1 MEETTAQEETQQ
13 LPAVDFISYLT
24 NLVETGRLY
33 LEGIPNP
40 ETQEVVINL
49 PLVKHIIDTIEMLE
63 EKTKGNLTAPEANFL
78 ANTLYE
84 LRMSYVRVIN
94 THQAAQAETAADSTE
109 TEEIP
114 AEETTTPTEEETPT
128 GETAAEAST
137 DETENDSEP
146 ETQ

>member
-1 MEETTAQEETQQ
+1 MEETTTQEEAQQ
-13 LPAVDFISYLT
+13 IPPVDFISYLA

-40 ETQEVVINL
+40 ETNEVVTNF

-84 LRMSYVRVIN
+84 LRMGYVRAIN
-94 THQAAQAETAADSTE
+94 RQEAAGEEETATGE
-109 TEEIP
+109 TEETQ
-114 AEETTTPTEEETPT
+114 E
-128 GETAAEAST
+128 EAST
-137 DETENDSEP
+137 DSTENAS
-146 ETQ
+146 

>member
-13 LPAVDFISYLT
+13 LPPVDFISYLA

-40 ETQEVVINL
+40 ETNEVVTNF

-84 LRMSYVRVIN
+84 LRMGYVRAISR
-94 THQAAQAETAADSTE
+94 QEAAAQ
-109 TEEIP
+109 
-114 AEETTTPTEEETPT
+114 EETPT
-128 GETAAEAST
+128 DETEKTEEEAST
-137 DETENDSEP
+137 DNTENAS
-146 ETQ
+146 

>member
-1 MEETTAQEETQQ
+1 MEETAAQAEGQHI
-13 LPAVDFISYLT
+13 PPVDFISYLA

-40 ETQEVVINL
+40 ETDEVVTNF

-84 LRMSYVRVIN
+84 LRMGYVRAIN
-94 THQAAQAETAADSTE
+94 RQATATQPEGQTEE
-109 TEEIP
+109 TEEED
-114 AEETTTPTEEETPT
+114 A
-128 GETAAEAST
+128 
-137 DETENDSEP
+137 TENIENPS
-146 ETQ
+146 

>member
-1 MEETTAQEETQQ
+1 MEETTVQEEAQQ
-13 LPAVDFISYLT
+13 LPPVDFISYLA

-40 ETQEVVINL
+40 ETNEVVTNL

-84 LRMSYVRVIN
+84 LRMGYVRAISR
-94 THQAAQAETAADSTE
+94 QEAAAQ
-109 TEEIP
+109 
-114 AEETTTPTEEETPT
+114 EETPTDEEETPT
-128 GETAAEAST
+128 YETEKNEEEAST
-137 DETENDSEP
+137 DNTENAS
-146 ETQ
+146 

>member
-1 MEETTAQEETQQ
+1 MEETTAQQEAQQ
-13 LPAVDFISYLT
+13 VPPVDFISYLT

-40 ETQEVVINL
+40 ETDEVVINL

-84 LRMSYVRVIN
+84 LRMGYVRVLSR
-94 THQAAQAETAADSTE
+94 QEAATTE
-109 TEEIP
+109 QTEGDAPTEEIV
-114 AEETTTPTEEETPT
+114 
-128 GETAAEAST
+128 S
-137 DETENDSEP
+137 D
-146 ETQ
+146 

>member
-1 MEETTAQEETQQ
+1 MEETTAQEEAQQ
-13 LPAVDFISYLT
+13 LPPVDFISYLA

-40 ETQEVVINL
+40 ETDEVVINL

-84 LRMSYVRVIN
+84 LRMGYVRAISR
-94 THQAAQAETAADSTE
+94 QEAAAQ
-109 TEEIP
+109 
-114 AEETTTPTEEETPT
+114 EETPTNEEETPT
-128 GETAAEAST
+128 DNTQKEAST
-137 DETENDSEP
+137 DNTENAS
-146 ETQ
+146 

>member
-1 MEETTAQEETQQ
+1 MEETAAQAEGQQ
-13 LPAVDFISYLT
+13 IPAVDFMSYLA

-40 ETQEVVINL
+40 ETDEVVTNL

-84 LRMSYVRVIN
+84 LRMGYVRAIN
-94 THQAAQAETAADSTE
+94 RQETTIQQE
-109 TEEIP
+109 EPTEEI
-114 AEETTTPTEEETPT
+114 E
-128 GETAAEAST
+128 EAST
-137 DETENDSEP
+137 ENSENP
-146 ETQ
+146 S

>member
-1 MEETTAQEETQQ
+1 MDDTTVQEEAQQ
-13 LPAVDFISYLT
+13 IPPVDFIGYLA

-40 ETQEVVINL
+40 ETDEVVTNL

-84 LRMSYVRVIN
+84 LRMGYVRAIN
-94 THQAAQAETAADSTE
+94 RQETVTQQ
-109 TEEIP
+109 EE
-114 AEETTTPTEEETPT
+114 PTNE
-128 GETAAEAST
+128 
-137 DETENDSEP
+137 
-146 ETQ
+146 

>member
-1 MEETTAQEETQQ
+1 MEETAAQAEGQQ
-13 LPAVDFISYLT
+13 IPPVDFISYLA

-40 ETQEVVINL
+40 ETDEVVTNL

-84 LRMSYVRVIN
+84 LRMGYVRAIN
-94 THQAAQAETAADSTE
+94 RQETVTQQEGQTEE
-109 TEEIP
+109 TEE
-114 AEETTTPTEEETPT
+114 EV
-128 GETAAEAST
+128 S
-137 DETENDSEP
+137 TENIENPS
-146 ETQ
+146 

>member
-1 MEETTAQEETQQ
+1 MEETTVQEEAQQ
-13 LPAVDFISYLT
+13 LPPVDFISYLA

-40 ETQEVVINL
+40 ETDEVVTNF

-84 LRMSYVRVIN
+84 LRMGYVRAISR
-94 THQAAQAETAADSTE
+94 QETATQ
-109 TEEIP
+109 
-114 AEETTTPTEEETPT
+114 EETPT
-128 GETAAEAST
+128 DETEETEEEAST
-137 DETENDSEP
+137 DSTENAS
-146 ETQ
+146 

>member
-1 MEETTAQEETQQ
+1 MEENIAQEEAQQ
-13 LPAVDFISYLT
+13 IPPVDFISYLT

-40 ETQEVVINL
+40 ETNEVVINL

-84 LRMSYVRVIN
+84 LRMGYVRAISR
-94 THQAAQAETAADSTE
+94 QETAE
-109 TEEIP
+109 QEEKPTEEI
-114 AEETTTPTEEETPT
+114 EEET
-128 GETAAEAST
+128 ST
-137 DETENDSEP
+137 ESP
-146 ETQ
+146 S